1 MSSSTLH
8 QHPLI
13 TNAGYV
19 RYIKKA
25 GIKPAHIYIYFSK
38 NIQKRGFEPPEPF
51 AGSPDYQSGAFS
63 HSATSLNANIRI
75 NLITTKHFVENNISK
90 LHCRQ
95 HLVPTGCIALII
107 VVYFFTVIDTCP
119 HHICYIYNRHTL
131 TYIMSNCGMSKRI
144 CM

>member
-1 MSSSTLH
+1 MSSSALP
-8 QHPLI
+8 QHALI

-25 GIKPAHIYIYFSK
+25 GIKPAHIYFFK
-38 NIQKRGFEPPEPF
+38 NIQKRGFEPLEPF

-63 HSATSLNANIRI
+63 HSATSPDANIRI
-75 NLITTKHFVENNISK
+75 NLITTKHFIENNISK

-95 HLVPTGCIALII
+95 HLVPAGYIALII
-107 VVYFFTVIDTCP
+107 VVYFFTVINACP
-119 HHICYIYNRHTL
+119 HHIRHIYDRHTL
-131 TYIMSNCGMSKRI
+131 TYIMSYCGMSKRI